1 MNGLH
6 YIPRS
11 SSALPLQSFH
21 AHSRNPS
28 STITSLAVMK
38 ATTDLPRLVSV
49 KAVSSSTSSTEM
61 ENADAEEEK
70 SEIYSHNMTEAMGA
84 VLTYKHELGMN
95 YNFIRPDLIVGSCLQ
110 TPYDVDKLR
119 SIGVKTIFC
128 LQQDSDLDYLY
139 GNEMHIL
146 FKSFTVI
153 LRYFGVDIT
162 GIREYADT
170 YDDIQHLRAEIR
182 KRQFCAK
189 RRDQV
194 LLKIVEQLDNFSQ
207 RLNALERRPT
217 QDKVINT
224 QIIKDKESLIDES
237 KLPQIASRLKKVF
250 THNSVFQGRIRGPR
264 SKSAQGGEALIHDS
278 EAPQQVPIII
288 PKEAKVQ
295 SNELD
300 ATTIVR
306 TQELKPPTTSPEPK
320 GPLKSEVEKLLSEFS
335 NLVPIQSYYEPPPMH
350 NIEHTSGHIQE
361 SKLLNLAKYESNL
374 NQYIMSNSVTSHDSI
389 EEKGKVESHDDI
401 LFEGQGKNMEA
412 KMADMTGTI
421 RIDFALAHMFWFD
434 GYKLSDGHSLLLSK
448 RLCSPKLDAIKSAT
462 ADIIKKLGLRKRLVT
477 LTWKGSNCST
487 VEVSGLDIGWGQRMP
502 LKYDNEQCLWILQRK
517 MLEGRYEYKYIIDG
531 EWTCNS
537 YELVTPAN
545 KDGHV
550 NNYVELDIEGGN
562 GSSVTS
568 CRRKIQLPMAA
579 EESFLEIPLGWF
591 TDAQFSFPQKGFCC
605 LFGFRRVF
613 DSDPNSISAALWKRL
628 MSDDPYLTENELLKI
643 RQFLEACTED

>member
-28 STITSLAVMK
+28 STITSL

-110 TPYDVDKLR
+110 APYDVDKLR

-128 LQQDSDLDYLY
+128 LQQDSDL
-139 GNEMHIL
+139 E
-146 FKSFTVI
+146 
-153 LRYFGVDIT
+153 YFGVDIT

-182 KRQFCAK
+182 DFDAFDLRM
-189 RRDQV
+189 
-194 LLKIVEQLDNFSQ
+194 
-207 RLNALERRPT
+207 RLPA
-217 QDKVINT
+217 VV
-224 QIIKDKESLIDES
+224 S
-237 KLPQIASRLKKVF
+237 KLHKAISRNGGVTYIHCTAGL
-250 THNSVFQGRIRGPR
+250 GR
-264 SKSAQGGEALIHDS
+264 
-278 EAPQQVPIII
+278 APAV
-288 PKEAKVQ
+288 
-295 SNELD
+295 
-300 ATTIVR
+300 
-306 TQELKPPTTSPEPK
+306 
-320 GPLKSEVEKLLSEFS
+320 
-335 NLVPIQSYYEPPPMH
+335 
-350 NIEHTSGHIQE
+350 
-361 SKLLNLAKYESNL
+361 
-374 NQYIMSNSVTSHDSI
+374 
-389 EEKGKVESHDDI
+389 
-401 LFEGQGKNMEA
+401 
-412 KMADMTGTI
+412 
-421 RIDFALAHMFWFD
+421 ALAHMFWFD
-434 GYKLSDGHSLLLSK
+434 GYKLTDGHSLLLSK
-448 RLCSPKLDAIKSAT
+448 RLCCPKLDAIKSAT
-462 ADIIKKLGLRKRLVT
+462 ADILTGLRKRLVT

-550 NNYVELDIEGGN
+550 NNYVE
-562 GSSVTS
+562 
-568 CRRKIQLPMAA
+568 
-579 EESFLEIPLGWF
+579 
-591 TDAQFSFPQKGFCC
+591 
-605 LFGFRRVF
+605 VF
-613 DSDPNSISAALWKRL
+613 DSDPNSITAALWKRL
-628 MSDDPYLTENELLKI
+628 MSDDPYLTENEQLKI